1 MLFCAR
7 CLDGLIAQGVIDL
20 REHAP
25 ESIPPYP
32 PYEQGLRPIPAPPE
46 PEEEEDDEDDNG
58 DEEEGL
64 REIKEVMRR
73 VIFGPPKEA
82 SEQPKTP
89 FRPVEQN
96 TEPVQIVHVHPVEVK
111 HVIERVRPEQ
121 PAAPVLSALPNPVQD
136 APKPATKPVEKS
148 PGFIAQRIADHARP
162 RNKIDEGDAIKPAT
176 KNDAPVP
183 ARRQQKPLPVLKGK
197 AGRVHS
203 DEMVDD
209 IMRTM
214 LRDGKAPYGRAR
226 QQYNYRFH
234 SRLADLADEL
244 IREGVPLHA
253 TFRNKGFWRE
263 WSGKT
268 GKPLHAS
275 FYRKFA

>member
-1 MLFCAR
+1 MRNEL
-7 CLDGLIAQGVIDL
+7 G
-20 REHAP
+20 RERVP
-25 ESIPPYP
+25 EPEPLP
-32 PYEQGLRPIPAPPE
+32 PYEQGYRPIPAPTE
-46 PEEEEDDEDDNG
+46 P
-58 DEEEGL
+58 
-64 REIKEVMRR
+64 
-73 VIFGPPKEA
+73 
-82 SEQPKTP
+82 EQPKRKDVP
-89 FRPVEQN
+89 IEPKEQN

-111 HVIERVRPEQ
+111 HIIERIRPEQ
-121 PAAPVLSALPNPVQD
+121 PATPAVPALPNPVRD
-136 APKPATKPVEKS
+136 TPIAATKPAVNPPEKS
-148 PGFIAQRIADHARP
+148 PDFIAQRIADHARP
-162 RNKIDEGDAIKPAT
+162 RNKIEEGDAIKPAA
-176 KNDAPVP
+176 NAPVP
-183 ARRQQKPLPVLKGK
+183 TPIRRQQKPLPVLKGR

-234 SRLADLADEL
+234 GRLADLADEL